1 MAKALFHKSQRVFVK
16 PVGTWALIEK
26 VVPHWV
32 KDVDE
37 PLRVTYECGLGRSF
51 QSHEL
56 AAEESLARDSHV
68 LRPDDDDS
76 LLEHWHIA
84 RRRAKWRASIGGLG
98 ISDVGTYPATYRAS
112 GPHDRLHAGLVADR
126 TSDRGLLSGK
136 TG

>member
-84 RRRAKWRASIGGLG
+84 RRRAKWR
-98 ISDVGTYPATYRAS
+98 
-112 GPHDRLHAGLVADR
+112 DR
-126 TSDRGLLSGK
+126 TDWATSR
-136 TG
+136 